1 VGQGWLKK
9 VFCIAKLVAL
19 MSVDSEEVFP
29 EKAGG
34 PRKRYSEEGALWPR
48 LIEMWLTAVIV
59 AFFLI
64 RVLGSQTAK
73 RLLSS
78 LGHSHFQ

>member
-1 VGQGWLKK
+1 M
-9 VFCIAKLVAL
+9 
-19 MSVDSEEVFP
+19 MSIDPEEIFQ
-29 EKAGG
+29 EKADV
-34 PRKRYSEEGALWPR
+34 PRKWFSEAGALWPR
-48 LIEMWLTAVIV
+48 LIELWLTAVVV